1 MELTSFEESTELLDV
16 EAVGG
21 HVGVLSV
28 PVFFPRLGAPRGQN
42 LQREDPL
49 DANLLGQLGP
59 MHQGFIFGDVV

>member
-49 DANLLGQLGP
+49 DANLLG
-59 MHQGFIFGDVV
+59 